1 MSAANSIK
9 SLLAVIWSSSDKE
22 VARNSVFTY
31 TLNARCRDWWSDVHL
46 VIWGPSVKLAA
57 HDSEIQNQLR
67 SIQKAGV
74 SICACQKQADEH
86 NVSDN
91 LRKLGIT
98 VHNVDEPVRDMLRN
112 GAKII
117 TF

>member
-1 MSAANSIK
+1 MSAANSNK

-22 VARNSVFTY
+22 VARNNVFTY

-67 SIQKAGV
+67 DILKAGV
-74 SICACQKQADEH
+74 SICACDKHAAEH
-86 NVSDN
+86 KVADN
-91 LRKLGIT
+91 LRNLGIT
-98 VHNVDEPVRDMLRN
+98 VHGVDEPVREMLRN
-112 GAKII
+112 GAKVI